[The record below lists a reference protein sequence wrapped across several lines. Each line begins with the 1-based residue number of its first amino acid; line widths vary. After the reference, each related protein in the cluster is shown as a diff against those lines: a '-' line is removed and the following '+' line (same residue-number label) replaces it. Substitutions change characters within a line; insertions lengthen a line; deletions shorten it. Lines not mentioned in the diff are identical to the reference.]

1 MKKLL
6 VLALLP
12 TLLTGCIGRVIV
24 YDPEQIK
31 IEPNKKNSSTAS
43 NNSNSTSSTSSN
55 ISKKYEESNVKYG
68 YTQFISKNNPKLDEQ
83 TVKTIAYYVDY
94 YSKESQ
100 IDTKLILALMARESS
115 FRSDVVSSSGAIGLG
130 QLLKSTA
137 TDMGIDNPFD
147 IEQNTKATIKYM
159 KWLMKKNN
167 NDIEK
172 SLASYKIGHLN
183 VSNMIKAGQDYPES
197 TKNYIN
203 DIKKYQS
210 SISEA

>member
-12 TLLTGCIGRVIV
+12 SLLTGCIGRVIV
-24 YDPEQIK
+24 YDPEPTK
-31 IEPNKKNSSTAS
+31 ISTETKKITPNSSTQ
-43 NNSNSTSSTSSN
+43 NSTSNN
-55 ISKKYEESNVKYG
+55 IPKIIEESNIKYG
-68 YTQFISKNNPKLDEQ
+68 YKEFIQKTNPKLDED
-83 TVKTIAYYVDY
+83 TVKSIAYYVDY
-94 YSKESQ
+94 YAKDSQ
-100 IDTKLILALMARESS
+100 LDTKLILALIARESS

-137 TDMGIDNPFD
+137 TDMGVEDPFD
-147 IEQNTKATIKYM
+147 IEQNIKGTVKYI

-183 VSNMIKAGQDYPES
+183 VSNLIKSGQEYPDS
-197 TKNYIN
+197 TKKYIS

-210 SISEA
+210 SISEG

>member
-6 VLALLP
+6 LLTLLP

-31 IEPNKKNSSTAS
+31 IESTKKTTSISS
-43 NNSNSTSSTSSN
+43 SNSTSTSSN
-55 ISKKYEESNVKYG
+55 VSKRYEDTNVKYG
-68 YTQFISKNNPKLDEQ
+68 YTQFISKSNPKLDEQ

-100 IDTKLILALMARESS
+100 IDTKLVLALMARESS
-115 FRSDVVSSSGAIGLG
+115 FRSDVVSPSGAIGLG

-137 TDMGIDNPFD
+137 KDMGIDDPFD
-147 IEQNTKATIKYM
+147 IEQNTKATVKYV

-183 VSNMIKAGQDYPES
+183 VSNMLKAGQDYPES

-203 DIKKYQS
+203 DIRKYQS
-210 SISEA
+210 SISET